1 MILEEPSEEGKDI
14 SVHIYEDTNHAMRL
28 LNLSGEPPR
37 WPGRPVDFY
46 ERQTAFILNAVN

>member
-1 MILEEPSEEGKDI
+1 MILEELSEEGKDI